1 VGFDIDPHIL
11 VPNEGSAMSPT
22 PFTIDELP
30 IPESL
35 DTPGGDAFREMV
47 AVRNEVEGTALGSM
61 ALAVTPEELLPVFQ
75 KQQFDPK
82 RLFLA
87 RIDGRIVARGVLA
100 WSNEEGSRL
109 AWPYADVLPA
119 FRRRG
124 IGTALF
130 DLMEGIA
137 VDMGRSVIQTDTIHT
152 TEGEERIHPPTGFGS
167 LPASDDGVRF
177 LRKRGYSLEQIGRI
191 SFLDLPIDPALL
203 ARNRAEA
210 EAKAG
215 PDYRLLTWLG
225 VTPPEWRSDLAYLK
239 NRMSVDMPAADLEV
253 DEETW
258 TEERIVAHDEAEVA
272 GGRPLLVTVALH
284 VPTNRL
290 VGINELSVSNDRTR
304 PVGQEDTLVLQE
316 HRGHRLGMLLKVAN
330 LQELAQIAPDAPLV
344 FTFNAE
350 ENRPMLDVNEA
361 VGFRA
366 VGYDGSWQ
374 KILAG

>member
-1 VGFDIDPHIL
+1 
-11 VPNEGSAMSPT
+11 VPA
-22 PFTIDELP
+22 FTIEELP

-35 DTPGGDAFREMV
+35 DAPGGDAFREMV
-47 AVRNEVEGTALGSM
+47 AVRNEVEGAALGSM
-61 ALAVTPEELLPVFQ
+61 ALAVTPEELLPGFH
-75 KQQFDPK
+75 KQQFDPR

-87 RIDGRIVARGVLA
+87 RVEGRIVARGVLA
-100 WSNEEGSRL
+100 WSNEAGSRL
-109 AWPYADVLPA
+109 AWPYADVLPDY
-119 FRRRG
+119 RHRG

-137 VDMGRSVIQTDTIHT
+137 VEMGRSVIQTDTIHT
-152 TEGEERIHPPTGFGS
+152 TKGDERIHPPTGFGS
-167 LPASDDGVRF
+167 IPAGDDGARF
-177 LRKRGYSLEQIGRI
+177 LAKRGYSLEQIGRI
-191 SFLDLPIDPALL
+191 SFLDLPLDPGLL
-203 ARNRAEA
+203 DGYRAEA

-225 VTPPEWRSDLAYLK
+225 ITPPEWRADLAGLK

-258 TEERIVAHDEAEVA
+258 TEERVVAHDEAEVA

-284 VPTNRL
+284 VPSGRL
-290 VGINELSVSNDRTR
+290 AGINELSVANDRTR
-304 PVGQEDTLVLQE
+304 PVGQEDTLVLYE
-316 HRGHRLGMLLKVAN
+316 HRGRRLGMLLKAAN
-330 LQELAQIAPDAPLV
+330 LQELARIAPDAPLV

-361 VGFRA
+361 IGFRP

-374 KILAG
+374 KSLA